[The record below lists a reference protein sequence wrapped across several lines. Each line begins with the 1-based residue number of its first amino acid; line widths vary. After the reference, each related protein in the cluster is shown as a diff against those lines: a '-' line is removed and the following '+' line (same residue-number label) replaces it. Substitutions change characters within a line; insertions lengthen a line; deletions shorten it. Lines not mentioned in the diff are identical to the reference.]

1 MIKRRNSLD
10 LDSTFEKKTKY
21 NFEVSDFIEAS
32 RLFNTIIDRLDQ
44 VEEECNRLDTLNT
57 ILTKENKEINNKHS
71 ALASK
76 HNNLLKNFD
85 LLKLNNDNL
94 NNEIKTL
101 ATQVANQNNDDMNGT
116 TLNQLTTTSFAD
128 LLKGKNKNTVS
139 EPMVEIIN
147 TMNSYSNQ
155 KRGRENNVII
165 FGLEN
170 VQKENVN
177 NRITGLFTKLKANE
191 IKFNNPVLLIKN
203 GTTNTSPPIKI
214 TLENEEAKFKLLKIA
229 KGLREINH
237 NDNTRINISQDL
249 NDIDRQ
255 MNKKLLLEKKA
266 FNGQLLTSNISDYYY
281 GIRGCR
287 IVKITK

>member
-1 MIKRRNSLD
+1 M
-10 LDSTFEKKTKY
+10 
-21 NFEVSDFIEAS
+21 SDFIEAS

-101 ATQVANQNNDDMNGT
+101 ATEVDNQNNDDMNGT
-116 TLNQLTTTSFAD
+116 TLNQQTKTSFAD
-128 LLKGKNKNTVS
+128 LLKGKNKNKVS

-214 TLENEEAKFKLLKIA
+214 TLENEEAKLTLLKIA

-266 FNGQLLTSNISDYYY
+266 LNKQLLTSNISDYYY